1 MDLNN
6 KFGKVVFGALML
18 AALDAQAQGADTR
31 GGTLQTSSALR
42 GFAAASFTSPIAFG
56 AGWGGAGIGVYG
68 QTIDGTA
75 SDSSDDLDGALGF
88 AFGLGDPDRYIALE
102 TQVGVSSITGAN
114 DSDFGESGALGFK
127 LHTNLPGDA
136 ALAVGVVGVAP
147 WGKNDDTIPGTGRR
161 NVESSVYAVG
171 TKVFALGNNP
181 LVLSLGLGDTVFND
195 PDEEGANV
203 LGSAAF
209 YFTRQFSAIAEY
221 TGRFAN
227 LALSAAPLSSLPLT
241 VSLGVVNVAEEHN
254 GDAEFAGS
262 ISYGFS
268 F

>member
-1 MDLNN
+1 MDLNK
-6 KFGKVVFGALML
+6 KFGTVVFGALML
-18 AALDAQAQGADTR
+18 ATLDAQAQLADSR
-31 GGTLQTSSALR
+31 GGALQTSSAVR
-42 GFAAASFTSPIAFG
+42 GFAAASFTAPIAFG
-56 AGWGGAGIGVYG
+56 ASWGSAGIGVYG
-68 QTIDGTA
+68 QTIEGTPA
-75 SDSSDDLDGALGF
+75 DSGDDADGALGF

-102 TQVGVSSITGAN
+102 TQVAISSITGAN
-114 DSDFGESGALGFK
+114 DSDFGESGDLGFK

-147 WGKNDDTIPGTGRR
+147 WGKNDDDDDGDGRR

-181 LVLSLGLGDTVFND
+181 LVVSLGLGDTVFND
-195 PDEEGANV
+195 PDDEGANV
-203 LGSAAF
+203 LGSVAF
-209 YFTRQFSAIAEY
+209 YFTRQFSVIAEY

-227 LALSAAPLSSLPLT
+227 LAVSAAPFSSVPMT
-241 VSLGVVNVAEEHN
+241 VSLGAVNVAEEHN
-254 GDAEFAGS
+254 GDVEFGGS

>member
-1 MDLNN
+1 MDLNK
-6 KFGKVVFGALML
+6 KFGTVVFGALML
-18 AALDAQAQGADTR
+18 ATLDAQAQVADSR
-31 GGTLQTSSALR
+31 GGALQTSSAIR
-42 GFAAASFTSPIAFG
+42 GFAAASFTAPIAFG
-56 AGWGGAGIGVYG
+56 AGWGSAGIGIYG
-68 QTIDGTA
+68 QTIEGTA
-75 SDSSDDLDGALGF
+75 ADADDDADGALGF

-102 TQVGVSSITGAN
+102 TQVAISSITGAN
-114 DSDFGESGALGFK
+114 DSDFGESGDFGFK

-136 ALAVGVVGVAP
+136 ALAVGVVGVGP
-147 WGKNDDTIPGTGRR
+147 FGKNDDDDGSGRR

-209 YFTRQFSAIAEY
+209 YFTRQFSVIAEY

-227 LALSAAPLSSLPLT
+227 LAVSAAPFSSVPLT

-262 ISYGFS
+262 VSYGFS